1 MREPSRNPNLKPIQK
16 GERRGRKAGVP
27 NKIPP
32 LLKDAILEAASLV
45 GFDGMG
51 KDGLVGYLQ
60 RLPCITPRA
69 SFPSSGGSCGCRP
82 APASTCRK
90 KSLIARSRKFRPLS
104 RRSGPTDLPLERISA
119 TGIIV

>member
-1 MREPSRNPNLKPIQK
+1 LKPIQK

-45 GFDGMG
+45 GYDGMG
-51 KDGLVGYLQ
+51 KDGLVGYLK
-60 RLPCITPRA
+60 RMAVYYPRA

-82 APASTCRK
+82 ALASTCRK

>member
-1 MREPSRNPNLKPIQK
+1 MREPSRYQNLKPIRK

-32 LLKDAILEAASLV
+32 LLKVAVLEAASQL

-60 RLPCITPRA
+60 RLALYYPE
-69 SFPSSGGSCGCRP
+69 SF
-82 APASTCRK
+82 APLLGRV
-90 KSLIARSRKFRPLS
+90 
-104 RRSGPTDLPLERISA
+104 LPLQASVDVPEKVTYRTVEEFQAALKEKWSHRSA
-119 TGIIV
+119 PRTH

>member
-1 MREPSRNPNLKPIQK
+1 M
-16 GERRGRKAGVP
+16 P

-32 LLKDAILEAASLV
+32 LLKVAVLEAASQL

-60 RLPCITPRA
+60 RMALYYPESFLPLVGRFVRLQAGARVDVPE
-69 SFPSSGGSCGCRP
+69 
-82 APASTCRK
+82 K
-90 KSLIARSRKFRPLS
+90 KSLIARSRNFRPLS
-104 RRSGPTDLPLERISA
+104 RRSGPTDLPLERTSV

>member
-1 MREPSRNPNLKPIQK
+1 
-16 GERRGRKAGVP
+16 VP

-32 LLKDAILEAASLV
+32 LLKDAVLEAASQL

-69 SFPSSGGSCGCRP
+69 SFPSSGGSCGCR
-82 APASTCRK
+82 AALASTCRKK
-90 KSLIARSRKFRPLS
+90 KSLIARSSSFRPLS
-104 RRSGPTDLPLERISA
+104 RRGGPADLPLERTSA